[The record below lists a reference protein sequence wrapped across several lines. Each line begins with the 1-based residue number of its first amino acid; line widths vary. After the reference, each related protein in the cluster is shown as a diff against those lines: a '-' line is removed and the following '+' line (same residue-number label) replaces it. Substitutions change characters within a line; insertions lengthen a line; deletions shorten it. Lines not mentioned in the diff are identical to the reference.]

1 MKKAASVFLRKN
13 IDRQDMMLLAQW
25 LGNGQITRYLNEY
38 RSSVYEL
45 SRLADTVPEPMLGY
59 HLNRHGHFFMI
70 CPGDGQAIGFVKLAR
85 TAVAGEYEIV
95 YAIGEES
102 LWGQGY
108 GKTAIGKALTFAFA
122 DLRAVSVI
130 AKINPENA
138 RSRRLAAAC
147 GFREVG
153 PSGEMTLFQA
163 KCG

>member
-1 MKKAASVFLRKN
+1 
-13 IDRQDMMLLAQW
+13 
-25 LGNGQITRYLNEY
+25 
-38 RSSVYEL
+38 
-45 SRLADTVPEPMLGY
+45 
-59 HLNRHGHFFMI
+59 MI

-85 TAVAGEYEIV
+85 TAAAGEYEIV

-122 DLRAVSVI
+122 FADLQAVSVI
-130 AKINPENA
+130 AKINPENT

-153 PSGEMTLFQA
+153 LSGEMTLFQA

>member
-1 MKKAASVFLRKN
+1 M
-13 IDRQDMMLLAQW
+13 
-25 LGNGQITRYLNEY
+25 
-38 RSSVYEL
+38 
-45 SRLADTVPEPMLGY
+45 
-59 HLNRHGHFFMI
+59 
-70 CPGDGQAIGFVKLAR
+70 KLAR

-130 AKINPENA
+130 AKINPENT

-153 PSGEMTLFQA
+153 PSGEMTLFRRSA
-163 KCG
+163 DKCGMDKQHSRTY